1 MPFAVKPNATST
13 LISSGFVTLSSRVPD
28 PTVDQLV
35 STNRGAAGVDAT
47 KLCLDL
53 CVSTENEVNRC
64 LLHVLRHARV
74 CGPRESFATGQR
86 LEVTGCE
93 DNASACNAE
102 AHTDEHLEL
111 AVWDTMFL
119 NSIFRMMPDLNT
131 VGLAKAR
138 NTFSSRHLASTKTC
152 PHAKGC
158 TETAPGM
165 PKVAPH
171 NGRHDRNESTRI
183 STFSTSPQKQGIQTA
198 HWKRFKSIRVKHTSD
213 GNIAVSH

>member
-1 MPFAVKPNATST
+1 M
-13 LISSGFVTLSSRVPD
+13 
-28 PTVDQLV
+28 
-35 STNRGAAGVDAT
+35 DAT

-64 LLHVLRHARV
+64 LPHVLRHARV

-93 DNASACNAE
+93 DNASGRNAE

-111 AVWDTMFL
+111 AVWDTTFL
-119 NSIFRMMPDLNT
+119 NSIFRMMPDLNP
-131 VGLAKAR
+131 VRLAKAC

-158 TETAPGM
+158 TERAPGM
-165 PKVAPH
+165 PKVALH
-171 NGRHDRNESTRI
+171 IGQHDRNESTRI
-183 STFSTSPQKQGIQTA
+183 STFSTSHRA
-198 HWKRFKSIRVKHTSD
+198 YKRPTGSGSKLSVYTSD
-213 GNIAVSH
+213 GNIAVSHSHMFETLLKLELCLCIRHKRSTETLFRWEQACAVSHKRALC